1 MQRTTASVSG
11 TALACIGFLAIAG
24 CGLDLGGGSGGGG
37 GLFGPDPFIIRGTM
51 TVVQENGL
59 CPVFEADDGFSY
71 RLRQGTN
78 LPNEDFDAVTEI
90 GAVSRLEVVVRDDL
104 PVACGF
110 GTVVVVR
117 EVLELIPPTGA

>member
-1 MQRTTASVSG
+1 MQRTMASVSG
-11 TALACIGFLAIAG
+11 CAFACIVLLATSG
-24 CGLDLGGGSGGGG
+24 CGLDLAGGSDGG
-37 GLFGPDPFIIRGTM
+37 GLFGPDPFIIRGIM

-90 GAVSRLEVVVRDDL
+90 GAISRLEVVVRDDL